1 MNIVK
6 ESLAKLLAQED
17 LIVETRNVESAQ
29 FNVET
34 RVLTLPNWKHTSTE
48 VVDSLIAHEV
58 GHALYTPN
66 EWDFLDEVPISFV
79 NVTEDI
85 RIEKLMKRRYE
96 GIAKTFYKGYK
107 KLEEED
113 FCNIKGSGVDV
124 GTLQL
129 QDKLNIH
136 YKIGNFVNVPFTD
149 EEKPFLTKCNAL
161 ETFEDAVDL
170 AKELLAYSKQQF
182 EKLQEMNVK
191 EEEGLGVVPQNEEGQ
206 SPIPDFPEGEDLSE
220 GKTEKADTKS
230 EKQSSKP
237 EAQDAPPENSGT
249 GQASRNTNEPQ
260 EFKPTVETM
269 DALNQA
275 LQSLV
280 DTDGHEF
287 DYIELPKTI
296 PSKHFVSNKEVSD
309 LMDNFYTQK
318 ENLRYQQEHADEYD
332 LHMARE
338 YTKNLDAADDEFR
351 KWKTS
356 ANKEVNYMVK
366 EFEMKKSADS
376 YARQTISKTGVLDTA
391 KLHTYKYND
400 DIFRKVTTVP
410 DGKNHGLIFNVD
422 WSGSMSNCI
431 LDTMKQVFTLV
442 SFCRKVGIA
451 YDVYLFSDNYE
462 KDQHAY
468 AGREDESL
476 DGRLI
481 LRDFRMLNV
490 LTSTSNNRT
499 HDRQIKN
506 LFRLAGSFRYH
517 SSCGVPY
524 KMNLGGT
531 PLNEATISL
540 NHIIPD
546 FKKRTGSQKVHVI
559 NLTDGEGYSVRYGKK
574 VTSQYDGSSYVN
586 SRDCNPLSI
595 LRDRQTGKQY
605 KFNADRYNQT
615 DTFVYQLRDRFPEC
629 EIMNI
634 RLVTGNDWYRFKRQ
648 CLGYEF
654 DGNLNDNTAWVEADK
669 EWKKT
674 RSFICLSS
682 AYTVQYALAIS
693 ALNADDTFEV
703 KEDAKKADIKR
714 AFTKSL
720 KGKKMNK
727 KILSSFIERI
737 A

>member
-66 EWDFLDEVPISFV
+66 EWDFLDEVPVSFV

-107 KLEEED
+107 QLEEED

-149 EEKPFLTKCNAL
+149 EEKPFLAKCDKL
-161 ETFEDAVDL
+161 ETFQDAVNL

-182 EKLQEMNVK
+182 EKLQELNAK
-191 EEEGLGVVPQNEEGQ
+191 EEEGLGVVPQEEEGQ
-206 SPIPDFPEGEDLSE
+206 SQIPNFPEGEDLSE
-220 GKTEKADTKS
+220 GKTEKSDTKS

-237 EAQDAPPENSGT
+237 EVKDAPPENSST
-249 GQASRNTNEPQ
+249 GQASRNTSEPQ
-260 EFKPTVETM
+260 EFKPTVQTM

-280 DTDGHEF
+280 DTNGVEF

-296 PSKHFVSNKEVSD
+296 SSKFFVSNTEVSE
-309 LMDNFYTQK
+309 LMNKFYTAK
-318 ENLRYQQEHADEYD
+318 EQLRYQQDFHDEYD
-332 LHMARE
+332 LHLARE
-338 YTKNLDAADDEFR
+338 YTKNLDAADADFI

-462 KDQHAY
+462 KDQHSY

-476 DGRLI
+476 DGKLI

-490 LTSTSNNRT
+490 LTSTSNNRQ

-517 SSCGVPY
+517 SSCGVPFR
-524 KMNLGGT
+524 MNLGGT

-546 FKKRTGSQKVHVI
+546 FKKRSGAQKVHVI
-559 NLTDGEGYSVRYGKK
+559 NLTDGEGYTVRYGKK

-654 DGNLNDNTAWVEADK
+654 DGDLNDNTAWQEADK

-693 ALNADDTFEV
+693 ALNADDAFEV

>member
-66 EWDFLDEVPISFV
+66 EWDFLNEVPIAFV

-124 GTLQL
+124 GTLSL

-136 YKIGNFVNVPFTD
+136 YKIGNFVKVPFND
-149 EEKPFLTKCNAL
+149 EETPFLAKCEAL
-161 ETFEDAVDL
+161 ETFEDAVNL
-170 AKELLAYSKQQF
+170 AKELLAYSKEQF
-182 EKLQEMNVK
+182 EKLQEMNAK
-191 EEEGLGVVPQNEEGQ
+191 EEEGLGTVDKQEEGQGQ

-220 GKTEKADTKS
+220 GKSDEKS
-230 EKQSSKP
+230 EPQPSQPKAEDTPKENGGR
-237 EAQDAPPENSGT
+237 EAG
-249 GQASRNTNEPQ
+249 RNTDEPQ
-260 EFKPTVETM
+260 EFNPTVETM

-275 LQSLV
+275 LQNLV
-280 DTDGHEF
+280 DTDGQEF

-296 PSKHFVSNKEVSD
+296 PSQHFVSNKEVSE
-309 LMDNFYTQK
+309 LMNKFYTAK
-318 ENLRYQQEHADEYD
+318 EQLRYQQDFHDEYD
-332 LHMARE
+332 LHLARE
-338 YTKNLDAADDEFR
+338 YTRNIDTADQDFI

-376 YARQTISKTGVLDTA
+376 YARQTISKTGVLDTG

-499 HDRQIKN
+499 HDKQIKN

-517 SSCGVPY
+517 SSCGVPHR
-524 KMNLGGT
+524 MNLGGT

-574 VTSQYDGSSYVN
+574 VTSQYDGSTYVN

-648 CLGYEF
+648 CLGYEY
-654 DGNLNDNTAWVEADK
+654 DGNIEVNSSWADADR

-693 ALNADDTFEV
+693 ALNTDDEFTIE
-703 KEDAKKADIKR
+703 KEDPTKADIKR